1 MRGTALTDRQREV
14 LDYIRTHIQ
23 EWGVPPSRAEI
34 ARALGF
40 AFASAADTHLKALE
54 RKGWLQIHPGRDHG
68 LKLLREGVP
77 VFDPEDLPAV
87 AAGEPLLADESKAV
101 MRVPEAI
108 SSKIHPH
115 ADAYLVT
122 HGDSMDLLGYRSGD
136 IVAVQ
141 RNPDPND
148 GDIVVARIED
158 SITLKRFRR
167 TDKRTIHLEP
177 ESSNPAHKPIR
188 IDETTES
195 WEIVGVVV
203 GAMVGAP
210 LGPVPCSGTNR

>member
-1 MRGTALTDRQREV
+1 MRGTALTDRQRQV
-14 LDYIRTHIQ
+14 LDYIRSHIK

-40 AFASAADTHLKALE
+40 AFASAADNHLKALE

-77 VFDPEDLPAV
+77 VFDPDDLPAV

-108 SSKIHPH
+108 SAKIHPH
-115 ADAYLVT
+115 ADCYLVV
-122 HGDSMDLLGYRSGD
+122 HGDSMDRMGYRSGD
-136 IVAVQ
+136 IVALK
-141 RNPDPND
+141 RSPDPND

-167 TDKRTIHLEP
+167 TDRRTIHLEP
-177 ESSNPAHKPIR
+177 ESSNPAHTPIL

-203 GAMVGAP
+203 GAMVGPP
-210 LGPVPCSGTNR
+210 LASAPCSGTNR